1 MKPVLYDQNEKEFL
15 SNGIGTLSDCI
26 SCIVTEERNGIYE
39 LEMEYPITGLHYGD
53 ITLSSIIKAVPAPDS
68 KPQPFRIY
76 YISPPINGR
85 VTIKAQHIS
94 YQLSFIP
101 ASPFTAG
108 TATEAMGGLKTSAVE
123 ECPFTFHTDVDTA
136 ALYEVTKPQS
146 IRSCLGGREGSMLDT
161 YGGEL
166 EWDEYDVYLRTA
178 RGLNRGAT
186 LKYGKNII
194 DIKQEKNI
202 QNTITGIYPY
212 WSSEEEIVTLPEKTV
227 SCTNAGAFPFRRT
240 VVHDFSADFT
250 EKPTE
255 DQLRAAAEDYVKS
268 NGMGV
273 PEVNITV
280 SFAMLGQSEQYKHL
294 KLLEAVYL
302 CDTVKVEFEKLN
314 ISTEAKVVKT
324 VYNVLKKRYDSVEIG
339 DAKSSLATSI
349 IEQEKDLESKV
360 TAESSERKKALQ
372 KLADTLASSS
382 GLFMTTIEQ
391 PDESKIYYMHDK
403 KELSESQIIWKLTIE
418 AFGVS
423 LDGGKTWPYGFDI
436 SGTAILE
443 RIYAIGINASYIKSG
458 EILVE
463 DEDENVLFMVSMATG
478 EVLINKGILKV
489 GAGYI
494 STDGRFRLGPMKSR
508 GGRLENGAYVDQDV
522 YFERAIFV
530 DYGMEIFGNNDSAA
544 HTPYIDLH
552 LNESADDPQSDY
564 TARIEQSSA
573 NTVSMYGLRKDEG
586 DAPQSCTLNVAVVN
600 TASDLRLKN
609 TVQYLDADTS
619 LDFINK
625 LKPAAYRYSAD
636 KDEMYHYGLIYQD
649 VEPIIKSKNCA
660 LLGKFKRWEE
670 QDGKSKQVEYGALG
684 YIELISDLIGAVK
697 ALTDRVKKLEKE
709 K

>member
-136 ALYEVTKPQS
+136 ALYELTKPQS
-146 IRSCLGGREGSMLDT
+146 IRACIGRKEGSILDT

-166 EWDEYDVYLRTA
+166 EWDGYDVYLRTA
-178 RGLNRGAT
+178 RGLNRGVT

-212 WSSEEEIVTLPEKTV
+212 WSSEEETVTLPEKTV
-227 SCTNAGAFPFRRT
+227 SCANAGAFPFRRT
-240 VVHDFSADFT
+240 VVHDFSANFT

-255 DQLRAAAEDYVKS
+255 EQLRAAAEDYVKS

-302 CDTVKVEFEKLN
+302 CDTVRVEFEKLN
-314 ISTEAKVVKT
+314 ISAEAKVIKT

-339 DAKSSLATSI
+339 DAKSSLATTI
-349 IEQEKDLESKV
+349 IEQGKDLESKV

-391 PDESKIYYMHDK
+391 PDGSKIYYMHDK

-478 EVLINKGILKV
+478 EVLINKGVLKV
-489 GAGYI
+489 GSGFI
-494 STDGRFRLGPMKSR
+494 NS
-508 GGRLENGAYVDQDV
+508 NGAFKLGAMESAGDDNMDV
-522 YFERAIFV
+522 FFRRAIMV
-530 DYGMEIFGNNDSAA
+530 NYGMEIYGNNDDANKLA
-544 HTPYIDLH
+544 YIDFHSGSDVSTGDKLY
-552 LNESADDPQSDY
+552 DY
-564 TARIEQSSA
+564 TGRIQNLLDS
-573 NTVSMYGLRKDEG
+573 TMVSQFAFTGFKKKTGESG
-586 DAPQSCTLNVAVVN
+586 TCNVSVNGTLVH
-600 TASDLRLKN
+600 TSDRRLKGDIS
-609 TVQYLDADTS
+609 YLDGKES
-619 LDFINK
+619 EDFLMQ
-625 LKPAAYRYSAD
+625 LKPTRYTYIQDPA
-636 KDEMYHYGLIYQD
+636 KKIHKGLLYDEVKAVID
-649 VEPIIKSKNCA
+649 PDENPA
-660 LLGKFKRWEE
+660 LLATFWQG
-670 QDGKSKQVEYGALG
+670 STEYGALS
-684 YIELISDLIGAVK
+684 YTELIPDLIAALQKQHGEIEKLKNCAGA
-697 ALTDRVKKLEKE
+697 RKE
-709 K
+709 